1 MAIQTQLVVSLVKN
15 NEDYLGKV
23 SKSFVMVRQEMAD
36 VLLFSMPG
44 KSKKNRVFC
53 MVVSRPYDMD
63 RLVDKVCRFLAAGS

>member
-23 SKSFVMVRQEMAD
+23 RKLCHGAPGDGRRALVPNAGQGQED
-36 VLLFSMPG
+36 
-44 KSKKNRVFC
+44 RVFC

>member
-23 SKSFVMVRQEMAD
+23 SKLCHGAPGDGRRALVPNAGQGQED
-36 VLLFSMPG
+36 
-44 KSKKNRVFC
+44 RVFC